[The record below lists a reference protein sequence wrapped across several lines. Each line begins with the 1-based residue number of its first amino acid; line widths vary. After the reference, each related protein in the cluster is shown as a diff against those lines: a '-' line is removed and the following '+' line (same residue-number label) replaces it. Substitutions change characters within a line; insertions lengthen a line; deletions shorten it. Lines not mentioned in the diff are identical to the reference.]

1 MLLFGQFNYGET
13 GHPRPDAYRL
23 FTKSSL
29 RTLVTDAGFDIVEE
43 IGIPGAVRQGGRQRE
58 ALARGDVAN
67 PRAPAS
73 RVAPRLF
80 AYQFLVVARNRQT
93 TAHIL
98 ATTRASA
105 YVEAA

>member
-13 GHPRPDAYRL
+13 GILDRTHTRL

-29 RTLVTDAGFDIVEE
+29 RTLITDAGFDIVEE
-43 IGIPGAVRQGGRQRE
+43 VGIPAPFAKVVGSERR
-58 ALARGDVAN
+58 LARAMSRIH
-67 PRAPAS
+67 RACIS
-73 RVAPRLF
+73 VAPRLF

>member
-1 MLLFGQFNYGET
+1 MLLFGQFNYGKT
-13 GHPRPDAYRL
+13 GILDRTHTRL

-29 RTLVTDAGFDIVEE
+29 RTLITDAGFDIVEE
-43 IGIPGAVRQGGRQRE
+43 SGSRRRSQRWSASE
-58 ALARGDVAN
+58 RRLARAMSRIH
-67 PRAPAS
+67 RACIS
-73 RVAPRLF
+73 VAPRLF